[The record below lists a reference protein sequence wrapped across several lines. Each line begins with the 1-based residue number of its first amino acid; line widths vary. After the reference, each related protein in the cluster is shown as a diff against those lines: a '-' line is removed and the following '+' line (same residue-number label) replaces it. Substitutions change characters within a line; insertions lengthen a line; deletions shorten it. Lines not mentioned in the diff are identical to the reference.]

1 MSSVPKPTGL
11 VSHDRVIGVQFG
23 MLNPRDT
30 EKRSVVEVRSA
41 STYDGNSTVPEG
53 LFDPRMGVLDNNVV
67 CPTDGQTNISCPGYF
82 GHYKTCM
89 PVYNIGYLDTI
100 RKLLTCV
107 CVRCGKMYVDPN
119 SPEGEMIKNMPVRAR
134 FGEVYSLSSRASACG
149 SMSGDGCGAPRPR
162 TILKEGVANLIAEYV
177 VQNEEG
183 GEDAGKTSKVRRPL
197 PVQLVK
203 EILSKIT
210 DDDLSFMGFDPRW
223 SRPEWAVT
231 DVIPVPP
238 PYIRPSVK
246 FDNNQRSEDDI
257 TYIYSNIIKADQ
269 TLRTRIRNEADAD
282 IIQDWWNLLQYHCTT
297 LINNDLPD
305 IPASVHRLGRP
316 LKSIIERI
324 SGKEGRIRGNLMG
337 KRVDF
342 SARTVITGDPNLSIR
357 QVGVPLKIAMNLT
370 VPEMVTEKNRT
381 FLQQCV
387 RNGPDVYPG
396 AKSLIRKADGNTYS
410 LRILSRRGVE
420 LEIGDIVNRH
430 MSDGDPVLFN
440 RQPSLHRPSMMCH
453 IAKVLPYNTF
463 RMNVLDT
470 PPYDADFDKLLC
482 RKQEA

>member
-183 GEDAGKTSKVRRPL
+183 GEDSGKTSKVRRPL

-282 IIQDWWNLLQYHCTT
+282 IIQDWWNWCGQDGFVFTLGSNSTLSNPAAGGTT
-297 LINNDLPD
+297 C
-305 IPASVHRLGRP
+305 VG
-316 LKSIIERI
+316 KS
-324 SGKEGRIRGNLMG
+324 
-337 KRVDF
+337 F
-342 SARTVITGDPNLSIR
+342 TVVAVQNGTGGYTFTFGTQFKKTDGSNIGTVAAGTANQR
-357 QVGVPLKIAMNLT
+357 MIAMFTWDGTYFWAQNT
-370 VPEMVTEKNRT
+370 PT
-381 FLQQCV
+381 FV
-387 RNGPDVYPG
+387 
-396 AKSLIRKADGNTYS
+396 S
-410 LRILSRRGVE
+410 
-420 LEIGDIVNRH
+420 
-430 MSDGDPVLFN
+430 
-440 RQPSLHRPSMMCH
+440 
-453 IAKVLPYNTF
+453 
-463 RMNVLDT
+463 
-470 PPYDADFDKLLC
+470 
-482 RKQEA
+482 